1 MYQVVVGSFLANE
14 QHEQK
19 LETQKNEV
27 TSNVTPTAA
36 APVSTAGTIRN
47 LSSPSSFHGDY
58 SLCDRARIL
67 IEIVV
72 KEVQE

>member
-19 LETQKNEV
+19 LKTQKNEV
-27 TSNVTPTAA
+27 TSTVTPTAA
-36 APVSTAGTIRN
+36 APVSTAGTIPN

-58 SLCDRARIL
+58 SFFV
-67 IEIVV
+67 IVHV
-72 KEVQE
+72 S